1 MSLKTKASMID
12 FGALSTAAN
21 TEKSGAAAR
30 PKTAPGALMAHTN
43 DQRSELLKE
52 NERLKSEA
60 AEAETL
66 RSRVENLSAELQEWE
81 GVKAARL
88 LDPHSIQP
96 SRWANRHE
104 STFAS
109 EDYEALKHE
118 IAAAGGNVQA
128 IKVRPIT
135 ASGTDEPRY
144 EIIFGHRRHRACLEA
159 GVPVLAVLESL
170 SDADLFVEMDRENRA
185 RKDLSP
191 WEQGMAYRRALDLGL
206 FPSNR
211 RLAEAVGADLSQV
224 GKALSLAALPQEVV
238 DAFASP
244 LQLQFRWAKPLTDA
258 SKADE
263 EGLIERARHARKL
276 GPGRTAAAVM
286 RILLDQ
292 QEEGGGTVP
301 PPIELHVDGG
311 KAATI
316 DMDAR
321 ARVTVSFAKG
331 IVKTKAQMDKLSQ
344 VISEFMQGLHTA
356 EQ

>member
-1 MSLKTKASMID
+1 MGLKTKASMID
-12 FGALSTAAN
+12 FGALPTAARI
-21 TEKSGAAAR
+21 EKTSVPAR

-52 NERLKSEA
+52 NERLKNEA
-60 AEAETL
+60 VEAEVL
-66 RSRVENLSAELQEWE
+66 RSRVEDLSAELQEWE
-81 GVKAARL
+81 GAKAARL
-88 LDPHSIQP
+88 LDPHFIQP

-104 STFAS
+104 STFVS
-109 EDYEALKHE
+109 EDYKALKHE

-135 ASGTDEPRY
+135 VSGTDDARY

-159 GVPVLAVLESL
+159 GVPVLAVVESL
-170 SDADLFVEMDRENRA
+170 SDTDLFVEMDRENRA

-211 RLAEAVGADLSQV
+211 KLAEAVGADLSQV
-224 GKALSLAALPQEVV
+224 GKALALAALPQEVV
-238 DAFASP
+238 EAFASP
-244 LQLQFRWAKPLTDA
+244 LQLQFRWAKPLADA
-258 SKADE
+258 YKADG
-263 EGLIERARHARKL
+263 EGLIERAKHARKL
-276 GPGRTAAAVM
+276 GPARTAAAVL
-286 RILLDQ
+286 RVLLDR

-301 PPIELHVDGG
+301 PPIEVLAEGR

-316 DMDAR
+316 DMDTH

-331 IVKTKAQMDKLSQ
+331 IVKTQAQMDKLSQ
-344 VISEFMQGLHTA
+344 VISEFMQGLHTT